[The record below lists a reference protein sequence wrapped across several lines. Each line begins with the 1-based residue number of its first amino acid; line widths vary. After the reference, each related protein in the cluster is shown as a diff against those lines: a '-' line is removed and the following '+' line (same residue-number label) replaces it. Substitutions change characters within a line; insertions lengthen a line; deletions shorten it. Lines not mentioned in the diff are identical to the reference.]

1 MLVEP
6 GLRKPGPSS
15 LDERL
20 GCLVMDDERGLEAVL
35 IIGAYATGKTALASE
50 IAEMLEV
57 GGRPYAAIDLDWLV
71 WADTGSADES
81 FSNRLMLRNLAAVV
95 ANDIAEGVRFFV
107 LAGAYSDQ
115 SELNDLVAALP
126 MRLRI
131 ERLTVPLEVIQR
143 RLRSD
148 VSAGRKDALLDA
160 QAGIAQTEHRG
171 VEDLTVSN
179 DRSIHETATEVLDWL
194 GWI

>member
-131 ERLTVPLEVIQR
+131 VRLTVPLEVIER

-148 VSAGRKDALLDA
+148 VSAGRHDALRDA
-160 QAGIAQTEHRG
+160 QAGIAQTELRG